1 MNRKRDFEGL
11 DKANSLS
18 KSGKH
23 QEAMQYYQ
31 AILANYPNHPAILM
45 NKALGQY
52 NGNDQSSLRACN
64 HYRPVLKMLNQ

>member
-1 MNRKRDFEGL
+1 
-11 DKANSLS
+11 
-18 KSGKH
+18 
-23 QEAMQYYQ
+23 MQYYQ

-52 NGNDQSSLRACN
+52 NGNDQSGAVATLQDSLRACN